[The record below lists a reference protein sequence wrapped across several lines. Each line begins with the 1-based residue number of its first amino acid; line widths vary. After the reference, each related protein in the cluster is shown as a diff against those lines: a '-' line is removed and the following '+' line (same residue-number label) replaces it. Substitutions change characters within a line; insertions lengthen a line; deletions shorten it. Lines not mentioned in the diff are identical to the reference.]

1 MKSFQLAKKDNTAKV
16 TSAGRAFGRTM
27 EKKIR
32 QGLAPSIRALSSSA
46 IGIVL
51 KNWRM
56 KNTPKA
62 PAAPGTINDQ
72 SVSSQPS
79 LSKIRKFGIKK
90 MKLGTNRVAM
100 IIPKINFL
108 NGN

>member
-1 MKSFQLAKKDNTAKV
+1 MGQMKSFQLVKNDNMANV
-16 TSAGRAFGRTM
+16 TSDGRAFGRTM

-32 QGLAPSIRALSSSA
+32 QELAPSIRALSSSA
-46 IGIVL
+46 IGIVV

-62 PAAPGTINDQ
+62 PAAPGTIRDK

-79 LSKIRKFGIKK
+79 WFKIRKFGIRK
-90 MKLGTNRVAM
+90 MKLGTNRV
-100 IIPKINFL
+100 
-108 NGN
+108 